1 MTQTLTLMKRKAIS
15 AGEEHV
21 EHLSGNHILNPA
33 PFTKGRNEI
42 LDRFG
47 AIYDNE
53 VYCDGT

>member
-1 MTQTLTLMKRKAIS
+1 MKRKAIS